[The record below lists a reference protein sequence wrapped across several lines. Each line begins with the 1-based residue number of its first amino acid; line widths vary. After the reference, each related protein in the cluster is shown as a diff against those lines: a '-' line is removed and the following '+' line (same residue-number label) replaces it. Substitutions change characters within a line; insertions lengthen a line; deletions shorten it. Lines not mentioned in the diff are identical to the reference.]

1 MMIGRATVCGLL
13 AVAVAGC
20 HPDGVVLTVGGR
32 GMVANQLAVTARF
45 DGRSVTQLR
54 PLVASATPLDFPV
67 DSFADFG
74 GHAVDVVFTV
84 DALDHGQLA
93 ASASL
98 PSLHVGANQLLDA
111 EVDLTPPP
119 PVAPP
124 PADLALP
131 PSRPSYASVV
141 LADAPLAYYRLDE
154 PAGATVAVDASPNQ
168 LDGSYGAGVTHGAP
182 GLIAGDSDRAARF
195 NGGNWSLDAIVA
207 VPRSLTLE
215 PTAAVSIELWLQP
228 FANNPD
234 FATLI
239 DYGDS
244 ADIDHEPPYGTIV
257 FQNTLGTLLFTD
269 GGSTD
274 LDTVTQP
281 ALQHTYHYVQ
291 TYDGSAL
298 KLYVNGVLE
307 AEGQAS
313 GLLDGYGQSGLGI
326 GGAPSDTPTVIFTG
340 TLDEVAIYGVA
351 LTPQQVA
358 AHYAAGTAP

>member
-1 MMIGRATVCGLL
+1 MIGRTTACALL

-20 HPDGVVLTVGGR
+20 HPDGVILTVGGR
-32 GMVANQLAVTARF
+32 GMVADQLAVTARYA
-45 DGRSVTQLR
+45 GRSVTQLR
-54 PLVASATPLDFPV
+54 PAVASATPLDFPV
-67 DSFADFG
+67 DLFADFG

-84 DALDHGQLA
+84 EALEHGQVA
-93 ASASL
+93 ASAAL
-98 PSLHVGANQLLDA
+98 PSLHVGAHQLLDA
-111 EVDLTPPP
+111 EIDLTPP

-124 PADLALP
+124 PDDLALP

-154 PAGATVAVDASPNQ
+154 PAGATVAVDASPNH
-168 LDGSYGAGVTHGAP
+168 LDGSYGAGVTRGAP
-182 GLIAGDSDRAARF
+182 GLITDSDVAARF
-195 NGGNWSLDAIVA
+195 NGGNWSLDSIVA
-207 VPRSLTLE
+207 VPRSLVLE

-244 ADIDHEPPYGTIV
+244 GNVNHEPPYGAIII
-257 FQNTLGTLLFTD
+257 QNTLGTLLFTD

-274 LDTVTQP
+274 LDSVTEP

-298 KLYVNGVLE
+298 KLYVDGVLE
-307 AEGQAS
+307 AEGEAA

-326 GGAPSDTPTVIFTG
+326 GGTSVDTSSVVFTG

-351 LTPQQVA
+351 LTPQQVL